1 MLLLVVTTAP
11 ILGVPSA
18 AGDKALT
25 ETAVAAAPRHR
36 RFTQAQRQDFW
47 TLADA
52 ENPAAADW
60 VSASGRPRLIRRA
73 VSLYSLPHRPYR
85 RPASHFKIDV

>member
-18 AGDKALT
+18 AGDRALT
-25 ETAVAAAPRHR
+25 ETATAAPRHR

-60 VSASGRPRLIRRA
+60 VSASGRPRSACEL
-73 VSLYSLPHRPYR
+73 
-85 RPASHFKIDV
+85 